1 MEPATLRWVR
11 IFRLYRNLSAD
22 LVNLGR
28 CVIVRPTNADL
39 HMKVRQIM
47 FNEIL
52 FRCLRKN
59 I

>member
-1 MEPATLRWVR
+1 MRWIRFVR
-11 IFRLYRNLSAD
+11 SYLNLSAD

-28 CVIVRPTNADL
+28 CVIVRPANTDL